1 MSENAQLPIPKD
13 ILEPYLKQAVA
24 TSITQLMG
32 DKGQQLIL
40 SAVQSALSAKV
51 DASNGSPSKYNSSSD
66 IPFVEYLA
74 RSTIQ
79 KIALETVNSMAQ
91 DLRPEIE
98 KSVKQTLTKSTNA
111 LSKSLVDGMI
121 NSLSSS
127 WSVRLSIG
135 DKD

>member
-13 ILEPYLKQAVA
+13 ILEPYLRQAVA

-51 DASNGSPSKYNSSSD
+51 DASNGHPSKYNSNSD

-111 LSKSLVDGMI
+111 LSKTLVDGMI
-121 NSLSSS
+121 KSLSSQ
-127 WSVRLSIG
+127 WHVKLIVNEN
-135 DKD
+135 